1 MKYPIESEENR
12 TINRITFRQSFNDF
26 LNAFN
31 VERGLIYTLR
41 NLFINPGELIRNYL
55 GEGRY
60 KVVNPFR
67 LLILTTA
74 VSLLVMYISDF
85 QSVFNEMEEGFSK
98 GFDKSETGYINEIM
112 FDWYNLFMWLTIPV
126 FGLCTFI
133 FNKKS
138 GYNYAESLVVMTFYL
153 SGMNLLITLLMPL
166 NLAFDNEVVSVILML
181 STTFFY
187 FYVISSFYQSKR
199 AWFIV
204 KNVFGYFIAYLIYYT
219 IFTGIFLIFMLSVN

>member
-1 MKYPIESEENR
+1 MKYPIESEEKR
-12 TINRITFRQSFNDF
+12 TINRITLRQSFNDF

-41 NLFINPGELIRNYL
+41 NLFTNPGELIRNYL

-112 FDWYNLFMWLTIPV
+112 FDWYNLLLWISIPI
-126 FGLCTFI
+126 FALCTFLL
-133 FNKKS
+133 NRKS
-138 GYNYAESLVVMTFYL
+138 QYNYAENLVLQAFYF
-153 SGMNLLITLLMPL
+153 SGINLLMTILMPL
-166 NLAFDNEVVSVILML
+166 NWVIDNGVVFLIVFVPSIA
-181 STTFFY
+181 FY
-187 FYVISSFYQSKR
+187 FYLISSFYQRKGVL
-199 AWFIV
+199 FLI
-204 KNVFGYFIAYLIYYT
+204 KNILGYLLAYLIYSVVLT
-219 IFTGIFLIFMLSVN
+219 AILGLLILNTN